1 MEWKDHK
8 TPSKITSVNLN
19 ATQIAVDVVH
29 NIHNTFANHLFYF
42 YLFFK
47 AY

>member
-1 MEWKDHK
+1 M
-8 TPSKITSVNLN
+8 N
-19 ATQIAVDVVH
+19 ATQIAVDVS
-29 NIHNTFANHLFYF
+29 NIHNTFVNHLFYF

>member
-1 MEWKDHK
+1 MEWKDNK

-19 ATQIAVDVVH
+19 AIQIAADVSS
-29 NIHNTFANHLFYF
+29 IHNAFVNHLFFF